1 MRDPKA
7 FLIVGGDSLVGGG
20 VMMAMARRRHKAYAT
35 SRRRDTL
42 SAERV
47 FLDFESDARIEIPDD
62 VGYALV
68 IAAATNYDRCEK
80 DPHAR
85 VINVELIPRTIA
97 RLLDK
102 GLFVTFVSTNSVFGG
117 ERPWPH
123 EDDPHA
129 PGIAY
134 AQQKSDAEAVI
145 REMAAA
151 AGHSDRLNIVRLTK
165 IMDAG
170 VSPLPAWFAA
180 WEAGKPVEPFAD
192 LIFAPISVRY
202 VGEGLTT
209 IAEKRVTGNLHL
221 SGAENVSYIDFAKA
235 MITRL
240 GIPHELIT
248 PTTSVAKGIHI
259 PFLPRYSGLG
269 MKRTTEHTGVKPQPF
284 DELIDDL
291 LEDHKKRREGNQR

>member
-1 MRDPKA
+1 MLDPKV
-7 FLIVGGDSLVGGG
+7 FLVVGGDSLVGGG
-20 VMMAMARRRHKAYAT
+20 VMAAMARRGHKAYAT

-42 SAERV
+42 SPERV
-47 FLDFESDARIEIPDD
+47 FLDFESGDAIEIPDD

-117 ERPWPH
+117 ERPWPN

-145 REMAAA
+145 RDMAAA

-180 WEAGKPVEPFAD
+180 WEAGKPIEPFAD
-192 LIFAPISVRY
+192 LIFAPISVRF
-202 VGEGLTT
+202 VGEGLTA
-209 IAEKRVTGNLHL
+209 IAETRVTGNLHL

-235 MITRL
+235 LMARL
-240 GIPHELIT
+240 GIPDDLMA

-259 PFLPRYSGLG
+259 PFLPRYSGLS
-269 MKRTTEHTGVKPQPF
+269 MKRTTELTGVKPQPF
-284 DELIDDL
+284 DELINDL
-291 LEDHKKRREGNQR
+291 LEDHKKRLEGNRR